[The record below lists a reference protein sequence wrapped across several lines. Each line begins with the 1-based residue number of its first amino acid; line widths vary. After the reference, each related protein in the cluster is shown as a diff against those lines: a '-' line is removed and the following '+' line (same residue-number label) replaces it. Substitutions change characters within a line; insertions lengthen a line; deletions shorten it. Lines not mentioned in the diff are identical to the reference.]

1 MACFGLERR
10 RELLFS
16 RLMNPLWA
24 ASLLLASWG
33 LGTYPTVASAQDDP
47 GRIHFQAGASDYESG
62 DYQHAL
68 GEFQRAY
75 DLSQRTQLFYNI
87 SLCYQQLG
95 DLEHAVEFL
104 GRYLNEVEEIPN
116 RAALERRQENL
127 TQRLEAERAAAATG
141 TTTTDTTTS
150 DTTTTD
156 TTTTD
161 TTTTGTTTTDTTTSD
176 TTTSDDTT
184 SDDTTSDDTTSDDT
198 SDGSDIDRPPAHEGG
213 ANVPAI
219 ASFIGGGVGL
229 AMAVSF
235 GVMALGER
243 NRVST
248 LDCAETM
255 SCDDVPGAN
264 PTKMDTYA
272 LLSDVGTGLAVVGVG
287 LGLVFLLTATDDEE
301 DPGQARL
308 RVAPFAGPDTAG
320 LAAQGSF

>member
-150 DTTTTD
+150 DTTT
-156 TTTTD
+156 
-161 TTTTGTTTTDTTTSD
+161 
-176 TTTSDDTT
+176 
-184 SDDTTSDDTTSDDT
+184 SDDTTSDDT

>member
-10 RELLFS
+10 TELLFS
-16 RLMNPLWA
+16 RLMNPLWS

-127 TQRLEAERAAAATG
+127 TQRLEAERAAAAA
-141 TTTTDTTTS
+141 
-150 DTTTTD
+150 
-156 TTTTD
+156 
-161 TTTTGTTTTDTTTSD
+161 TGTTTTDTTTSD
-176 TTTSDDTT
+176 TTTSDTTT
-184 SDDTTSDDTTSDDT
+184 SDDTTSDTTTSDDT
-198 SDGSDIDRPPAHEGG
+198 SAGSDIDRPQAHEGG

>member
-16 RLMNPLWA
+16 RLMIPLWS

-127 TQRLEAERAAAATG
+127 TQRLEAERAAAAATG
-141 TTTTDTTTS
+141 TTTTDTTTSDTTTSDTTTS

-161 TTTTGTTTTDTTTSD
+161 TTTTDTTTSDDTTSD
-176 TTTSDDTT
+176 TTTSDDT
-184 SDDTTSDDTTSDDT
+184 SA
-198 SDGSDIDRPPAHEGG
+198 GSDIDRPQAHEGG

>member
-1 MACFGLERR
+1 
-10 RELLFS
+10 
-16 RLMNPLWA
+16 
-24 ASLLLASWG
+24 
-33 LGTYPTVASAQDDP
+33 
-47 GRIHFQAGASDYESG
+47 
-62 DYQHAL
+62 
-68 GEFQRAY
+68 
-75 DLSQRTQLFYNI
+75 
-87 SLCYQQLG
+87 
-95 DLEHAVEFL
+95 
-104 GRYLNEVEEIPN
+104 
-116 RAALERRQENL
+116 
-127 TQRLEAERAAAATG
+127 
-141 TTTTDTTTS
+141 
-150 DTTTTD
+150 
-156 TTTTD
+156 
-161 TTTTGTTTTDTTTSD
+161 
-176 TTTSDDTT
+176 
-184 SDDTTSDDTTSDDT
+184 
-198 SDGSDIDRPPAHEGG
+198 
-213 ANVPAI
+213 VPAI

>member
-150 DTTTTD
+150 DTTT
-156 TTTTD
+156 
-161 TTTTGTTTTDTTTSD
+161 
-176 TTTSDDTT
+176 
-184 SDDTTSDDTTSDDT
+184 SDDTTSDDT
-198 SDGSDIDRPPAHEGG
+198 SDGSDIDRPQAHEGG

>member
-16 RLMNPLWA
+16 RLMNPLWS

-127 TQRLEAERAAAATG
+127 TQRLEAERAAAAATG
-141 TTTTDTTTS
+141 TTTTDTTTSDTTTSDTTTS

-161 TTTTGTTTTDTTTSD
+161 TTTTDTTTSDDTTSD
-176 TTTSDDTT
+176 TTTSDDT
-184 SDDTTSDDTTSDDT
+184 SA
-198 SDGSDIDRPPAHEGG
+198 GSDIDRPQAHEGG

>member
-150 DTTTTD
+150 DTTTSDTTTSDTTTTD

-161 TTTTGTTTTDTTTSD
+161 TTTTDTTTSDDTTSD
-176 TTTSDDTT
+176 TTTSDDT
-184 SDDTTSDDTTSDDT
+184 SA
-198 SDGSDIDRPPAHEGG
+198 GSDIDRPQAHEGG

>member
-150 DTTTTD
+150 
-156 TTTTD
+156 D

>member
-10 RELLFS
+10 TELLFS
-16 RLMNPLWA
+16 RLMNPLWS

-127 TQRLEAERAAAATG
+127 TQRLEAERAAAAATG
-141 TTTTDTTTS
+141 TTTTDTTTSDTTTSDTTTS

-161 TTTTGTTTTDTTTSD
+161 TTTTDTTTSDDTTSD
-176 TTTSDDTT
+176 TTTSDDT
-184 SDDTTSDDTTSDDT
+184 SA
-198 SDGSDIDRPPAHEGG
+198 GSDIDRPQAHEGG

>member
-150 DTTTTD
+150 DTTT
-156 TTTTD
+156 
-161 TTTTGTTTTDTTTSD
+161 
-176 TTTSDDTT
+176 SDDTT

-198 SDGSDIDRPPAHEGG
+198 SDGSDIDRPQAHEGG

>member
-150 DTTTTD
+150 DTTTSD
-156 TTTTD
+156 TTTSD
-161 TTTTGTTTTDTTTSD
+161 TATSD

-184 SDDTTSDDTTSDDT
+184 SDDTSA
-198 SDGSDIDRPPAHEGG
+198 GSDIDRPQAHEGG

>member
-127 TQRLEAERAAAATG
+127 TQRLEAERAAAAATG

-150 DTTTTD
+150 DD
-156 TTTTD
+156 
-161 TTTTGTTTTDTTTSD
+161 TTSD
-176 TTTSDDTT
+176 TTTSDDT
-184 SDDTTSDDTTSDDT
+184 SA
-198 SDGSDIDRPPAHEGG
+198 GSDIDRPQAHEGG

>member
-1 MACFGLERR
+1 
-10 RELLFS
+10 
-16 RLMNPLWA
+16 MNPLWA

-127 TQRLEAERAAAATG
+127 TQRLEAERAAAAATG

-150 DTTTTD
+150 DD
-156 TTTTD
+156 
-161 TTTTGTTTTDTTTSD
+161 TTSD
-176 TTTSDDTT
+176 TTTSDDT
-184 SDDTTSDDTTSDDT
+184 SA
-198 SDGSDIDRPPAHEGG
+198 GSDIDRPQAHEGG

>member
-127 TQRLEAERAAAATG
+127 TQRLEAERAAAAATG
-141 TTTTDTTTS
+141 TTTTDTTTSDTTTSDTTTS

-161 TTTTGTTTTDTTTSD
+161 TTTTDTTTSDDTTSD
-176 TTTSDDTT
+176 TTTSDDT
-184 SDDTTSDDTTSDDT
+184 SA
-198 SDGSDIDRPPAHEGG
+198 GSDIDRPQAHEGG

>member
-1 MACFGLERR
+1 
-10 RELLFS
+10 
-16 RLMNPLWA
+16 MNPLWS

-127 TQRLEAERAAAATG
+127 TQRLEAERAAAA
-141 TTTTDTTTS
+141 
-150 DTTTTD
+150 
-156 TTTTD
+156 
-161 TTTTGTTTTDTTTSD
+161 TGTTTTDTTTSD